1 MLISEYSRPQIFN
14 VKWRT
19 AASIDPI
26 TTGIDNRG
34 GKAQHRWRGGGL
46 TRFSRRFRFDLD
58 RSVARR
64 GADRFFGRPRSSSGS
79 GGKALRRVADLVPG
93 LRRLCNQRRSL
104 SNGKWSTW
112 DAAGA
117 DEGPV
122 IVHVPIAEQR
132 KPFTQAEIRK
142 RPFGLH
148 SGLNRKVDLGRR
160 FDGK

>member
-1 MLISEYSRPQIFN
+1 MEDGGVDRS
-14 VKWRT
+14 
-19 AASIDPI
+19 DHDC
-26 TTGIDNRG
+26 IDNRG

-46 TRFSRRFRFDLD
+46 TRFSRRFRFDLA
-58 RSVARR
+58 RSMARR
-64 GADRFFGRPRSSSGS
+64 GADRFFGGTEVQLGFRRQGTPAGRRSR
-79 GGKALRRVADLVPG
+79 AW

-112 DAAGA
+112 DCAGA

-122 IVHVPIAEQR
+122 IVHFPIAEQR
-132 KPFTQAEIRK
+132 KPFTQTEIRK